1 MNFLC
6 PPATCQSRCLQKKKK
21 EFLKACSIRCLR
33 AGQNKK
39 YQGDSAT
46 SSSLEHLK
54 LTSHP
59 ILMRNKWI
67 YIYFF
72 TRCKRWCNEINNPSN
87 SKKRRTKNKDYPKET
102 LKEHNLQNSFSQP
115 NPQPRCIKI
124 DDKLKINNSR
134 SLVRF
139 HKSTDRSRVN
149 AMPNAWSV
157 PRRTWLCFFLN
168 IFSSVLLSFRVSLA
182 TLALRILKLAQCTMP
197 REIGDALAQYTQ
209 AA

>member
-21 EFLKACSIRCLR
+21 GVFKSLFDSLPPRRPKQKVPGRFRNIVQSWAPKARI
-33 AGQNKK
+33 
-39 YQGDSAT
+39 T
-46 SSSLEHLK
+46 SYTHEK
-54 LTSHP
+54 Q
-59 ILMRNKWI
+59 MDI
-67 YIYFF
+67 YIFFF

-87 SKKRRTKNKDYPKET
+87 SKKRRTKNKDYPKKT
-102 LKEHNLQNSFSQP
+102 RKEHNLQNSFSQP

-139 HKSTDRSRVN
+139 HKSTDRSYVN

-157 PRRTWLCFFLN
+157 PKRTWLCFLWT
-168 IFSSVLLSFRVSLA
+168 SLLTFC
-182 TLALRILKLAQCTMP
+182 LALGSP
-197 REIGDALAQYTQ
+197 WPH
-209 AA
+209 

>member
-21 EFLKACSIRCLR
+21 EFLKACSIRFLR

-157 PRRTWLCFFLN
+157 PRRTWLCFFWT
-168 IFSSVLLSFRVSLA
+168 SFLQFC
-182 TLALRILKLAQCTMP
+182 LALGSP
-197 REIGDALAQYTQ
+197 WPH
-209 AA
+209 